1 MAADFPALH
10 EKVFRRYP
18 IMRSTA
24 FERRMLF
31 ERPAEPAPAP
41 DELVA
46 APEPTTIAPQS

>member
-10 EKVFRRYP
+10 ERVFERYP

-31 ERPAEPAPAP
+31 ERSAERLPAPEFA
-41 DELVA
+41 A

>member
-10 EKVFRRYP
+10 EKVFERYP

-31 ERPAEPAPAP
+31 ERPADRLPAS
-41 DELVA
+41 EFVA
-46 APEPTTIAPQS
+46 APEPTIVPHT